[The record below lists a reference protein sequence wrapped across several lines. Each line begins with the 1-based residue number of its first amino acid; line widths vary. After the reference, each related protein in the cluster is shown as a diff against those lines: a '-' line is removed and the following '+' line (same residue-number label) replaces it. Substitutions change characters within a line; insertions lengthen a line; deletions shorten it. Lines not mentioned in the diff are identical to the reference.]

1 MFEQISKIKSSKE
14 KKFFIE
20 KLNIYSRFM
29 ELIAKFLKIEFTKNN
44 FEINKNTF
52 LKLKELNILSSNFDK
67 ENDQLMIMI
76 KQDLYSKFISA
87 VNFNIQHKESIG
99 NLLDKLNLSKVK
111 KSKVNKRLNI
121 VDFF

>member
-1 MFEQISKIKSSKE
+1 
-14 KKFFIE
+14 
-20 KLNIYSRFM
+20 M

-67 ENDQLMIMI
+67 ENDQLMSMI

-111 KSKVNKRLNI
+111 KSKVNK
-121 VDFF
+121 